1 MVDNGQVV
9 VFSNKGSFAKCSKTG
24 VITPFV
30 RRKKLF
36 EIDCAVQTPPRSTAS
51 SSSTGQSN
59 LPSIEGQAMQVFAT
73 REDELEEWQRQCR
86 YSQ

>member
-51 SSSTGQSN
+51 SSTGQSN
-59 LPSIEGQAMQVFAT
+59 LSSIEREAHQVFEAVQ
-73 REDELEEWQRQCR
+73 EELEEWHRQCR
-86 YSQ
+86 YSK